1 MEQRVKI
8 LSYEQVPSVARAL
21 DSDIRRRML
30 EVLFD
35 KPLSVSQLAKSL
47 SIPQSTCTVNL
58 QILRDAGL
66 IQAASDNARLLTTTI
81 EEVVIPL
88 RGGEP
93 TPETRVIEVDMPIGL
108 YSAYEVHAPCG
119 IVSEDKI
126 IGFLDI
132 PDSFLDTHRAS
143 AQMIWL
149 SNGYL
154 EYPFPMSASTV
165 PQGKRVK
172 ALVVTAEV
180 CSEYPDYKLDW
191 PSDIT
196 VWISGVEIGTW
207 TSPGDMGGTRGRLT
221 PAWWPVRATQYGFKK
236 TWKIAD
242 DGCYIDGIKVSD
254 VTVSAVP
261 LNHNLVVRIG
271 IKEHAEHKGGLNLF
285 GRKFGNY
292 EHDLVL
298 RMELDEAGSV
308 V

>member
-1 MEQRVKI
+1 MNMEQRVRIVDHK
-8 LSYEQVPSVARAL
+8 QVSSVARAL

-30 EVLFD
+30 EILFD
-35 KPLSVSQLAKSL
+35 TPHSVSQLAREL

-66 IQAASDNARLLTTTI
+66 VQPASDNTRLLATTF

-88 RGGEP
+88 RGAEP
-93 TPETRVIEVDMPIGL
+93 APETRMIEVDMPIGL
-108 YSAYEVHAPCG
+108 YSAYQVHAPCG
-119 IVSEDKI
+119 LLSEDKI

-132 PDSFLDTHRAS
+132 PDSFLDTHRAA

-149 SNGYL
+149 SNGFL
-154 EYPFPMSASTV
+154 DYPFPMSSSSV
-165 PQGKRVK
+165 PHGKHVK

-180 CSEYPDYKLDW
+180 CSEYPEYRLDW

-221 PAWWPVRATQYGFKK
+221 PEWWSTRNTQYGFKK
-236 TWKIAD
+236 SWRIAE
-242 DGCYIDGIKVSD
+242 DGCYIDGKKVSD
-254 VTVSAVP
+254 TTVSAVP
-261 LNHNLVVRIG
+261 LDRNVVVRIG
-271 IKEHAEHKGGLNLF
+271 VKDHAENKGGLNLF

-292 EHDLVL
+292 EHDLLL
-298 RMELDEAGSV
+298 RMELD
-308 V
+308 